1 MKHHDFCTAMNYT
14 VNKFTRSAKF
24 DNVLIDIKIF
34 AKLTIIST
42 IYSDT
47 ISFSSD
53 LLTFPYDETI
63 VPFSIRL
70 QNYFHFTFGMI

>member
-1 MKHHDFCTAMNYT
+1 MKNHDFSTAMNYT
-14 VNKFTRSAKF
+14 VNKITRSAKF
-24 DNVLIDIKIF
+24 DNVLIDIKLF
-34 AKLTIIST
+34 SKLTIIFT

-63 VPFSIRL
+63 VPFFYTLTKLFSR
-70 QNYFHFTFGMI
+70 

>member
-1 MKHHDFCTAMNYT
+1 MNYT
-14 VNKFTRSAKF
+14 VNQISQSAKF

-34 AKLTIIST
+34 SKLTIIST

-47 ISFSSD
+47 ISFSSN

-70 QNYFHFTFGMI
+70 QNYFHIIFGMI

>member
-1 MKHHDFCTAMNYT
+1 MKNHDFSTAMNYT
-14 VNKFTRSAKF
+14 VNKITRSAKF

-34 AKLTIIST
+34 SKLTIIST

-70 QNYFHFTFGMI
+70 KNYFHVN

>member
-1 MKHHDFCTAMNYT
+1 MKHHDFSTAMNYT
-14 VNKFTRSAKF
+14 VNKITRSAKF

-34 AKLTIIST
+34 SKLTIIST

-70 QNYFHFTFGMI
+70 QNYSHVNFSMI

>member
-1 MKHHDFCTAMNYT
+1 MYWF
-14 VNKFTRSAKF
+14 
-24 DNVLIDIKIF
+24 DIKIF
-34 AKLTIIST
+34 SKLTIIST

-70 QNYFHFTFGMI
+70 QNYFHVNFSMI